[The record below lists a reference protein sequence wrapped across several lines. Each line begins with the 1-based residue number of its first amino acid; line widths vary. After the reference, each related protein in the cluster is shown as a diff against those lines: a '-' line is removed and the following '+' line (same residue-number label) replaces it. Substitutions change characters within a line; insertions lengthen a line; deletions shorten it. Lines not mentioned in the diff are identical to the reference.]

1 MKSQRAEKAGKSRRN
16 SQETHYIH
24 VEQIRGGEEGVES
37 AGLESGAGA
46 VQFALRLTIPP
57 PTTTATATAAECGN
71 QTSDRTA

>member
-1 MKSQRAEKAGKSRRN
+1 MNSRRAEKAGKSRRN

-24 VEQIRGGEEGVES
+24 VEQIRGGEEEGVES

-57 PTTTATATAAECGN
+57 PTTTATAAECGN